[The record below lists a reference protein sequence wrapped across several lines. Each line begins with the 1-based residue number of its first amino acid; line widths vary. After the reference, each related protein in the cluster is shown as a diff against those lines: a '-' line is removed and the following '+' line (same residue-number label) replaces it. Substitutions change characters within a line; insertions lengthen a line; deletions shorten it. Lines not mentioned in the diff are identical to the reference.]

1 MLAVAAETPTMKID
15 LLALRPRTLG
25 SLFIM
30 AISVVAISPLL
41 RAESYAVKLD
51 RDVPAKM
58 RDGVT
63 LRADIYHPDMAGKFP
78 VLLQRTPY
86 SKINGWDN
94 GFFFKAAAQGYV
106 VVVQDVRGRYTS
118 EGDWYPFIHETEDG
132 YDSVEWAASLPYSDG
147 RVGMFGGSY
156 VGATQ
161 MLAAS
166 AHPPHLAGICPSVTA
181 SNYHDGWVYQG
192 GAFEQWFSESWA
204 SGLAHDTLDRA
215 VSKAT
220 NARAGEKAL
229 PLGAYPLFNFPTS
242 EGADISTQALAPY
255 FLDWLAH
262 PAYDDYW
269 KQLSLEER
277 YADFRIPVLHIG
289 AWHDIFLRGTLH
301 NYAGLKTSAGTDAAR
316 QGQHLVVAIGGHAGE
331 GRKIGDLDFGPEAAK
346 YSETET
352 TLRWYDFLFK
362 GVQNEFAGKR
372 VKIFVMGLN
381 QWREEE
387 DWPLARARSTKY
399 FLNSHGS
406 ANSVR
411 GDGSLTTIS
420 PGAEPADAFT
430 YDPGKPVPTIGGPLC
445 CDGDHL
451 APGPRDQ
458 RTVEERNDVLIYS
471 TPPLDH
477 DMEVTGPVQLQLFAS
492 SSAVDTDFTAKLV
505 DVYPDGSAFNLT
517 EGILRAKYRNSQSIA
532 AALAPGKIYPLTIDL
547 VATSNLFR
555 VGHRIRLEVS
565 SSNFPRFDR
574 NLNTGDTAATSA
586 KWISATNTIIHD
598 AAHPSALVLPVVP

>member
-1 MLAVAAETPTMKID
+1 MKID

-181 SNYHDGWVYQG
+181 SDYHDGWVYQG

-220 NARAGEKAL
+220 NAKEGEKAL
-229 PLGAYPLFNFPTS
+229 PLTAYPLFNLPPSGEVDTS
-242 EGADISTQALAPY
+242 TKALAPY

-269 KQLSLEER
+269 KRLSLEER
-277 YADFRIPVLHIG
+277 YTDFRIPVLHIG
-289 AWHDIFLRGTLH
+289 AWHDIFLGGTLRI
-301 NYAGLKTSAGTDAAR
+301 YAGLKTSAGTDVAR
-316 QGQHLVVAIGGHAGE
+316 QGQHLVIAIGGHSGD
-331 GRKIGDLDFGPEAAK
+331 GRKIGDLDFGPEAAR
-346 YSETET
+346 YREAET

-362 GVQNEFAGKR
+362 GVQNEFAAKR
-372 VKIFVMGLN
+372 VRLFVMGLN
-381 QWREEE
+381 QWREED
-387 DWPLARARSTKY
+387 DWPLARAKSTKY
-399 FLNSHGS
+399 FLNSHGA

-411 GDGSLTTIS
+411 GDGSLSTS
-420 PGAEPADAFT
+420 SGAGPADTFT
-430 YDPGKPVPTIGGPLC
+430 YDPAKPVPTMGGPLC
-445 CDGDHL
+445 CDPEHL
-451 APGPRDQ
+451 AAGPKDQ
-458 RTVEERNDVLIYS
+458 RPVEDRNDVLIYS
-471 TPPLDH
+471 TPALDH
-477 DMEVTGPVQLQLFAS
+477 DVEVTGPVQLQLFAS

-505 DVYPDGSAFNLT
+505 DVYPDGSAFNLA
-517 EGILRAKYRNSQSIA
+517 EGIIRAKYRNSQASA
-532 AALAPGKIYPLTIDL
+532 DTLTPGKVYPLTIDL
-547 VATSNLFR
+547 LATSNLFR
-555 VGHRIRLEVS
+555 AGHRIRLEVS

-574 NLNTGDTAATSA
+574 NLSTGETAATST
-586 KWISATNTIIHD
+586 KWITATNTILHD
-598 AAHPSALVLPVVP
+598 AAHPSALVLPVVPTISPSSPQ

>member
-1 MLAVAAETPTMKID
+1 MKIARFTSCPPTVVLFLIVAFSLLIHAET
-15 LLALRPRTLG
+15 
-25 SLFIM
+25 
-30 AISVVAISPLL
+30 
-41 RAESYAVKLD
+41 YAVKLD

-63 LRADIYHPDMAGKFP
+63 LRADIYRPDAAGKYP

-106 VVVQDVRGRYTS
+106 IVVQDVRGRFTS
-118 EGDWYPFIHETEDG
+118 EGQWYPFVHEAEDG

-147 RVGMFGGSY
+147 RVGMFGESY

-181 SNYHDGWVYQG
+181 SDYHDGWVYQG
-192 GAFEQWFSESWA
+192 GAFEQWFSESWT

-215 VSKAT
+215 VFKAT
-220 NARAGEKAL
+220 NTREGENAL
-229 PLGAYPLFNFPTS
+229 PLTAYPLFNLPKSAALDT
-242 EGADISTQALAPY
+242 STQTLAPY

-262 PAYDDYW
+262 PAHDDYW
-269 KQLSLEER
+269 KRISLEEH
-277 YADFRIPVLHIG
+277 YADFRVPVLHIG
-289 AWHDIFLRGTLH
+289 AWHDIFLRGTLR
-301 NYAGLKTSAGTDAAR
+301 NYAGIKTAGGTDASR
-316 QGQHLVVAIGGHAGE
+316 QGQHLVIAIGGHAGD

-381 QWREEE
+381 QWREEDE
-387 DWPLARARSTKY
+387 WPLARAKSTKY
-399 FLNSHGS
+399 FLNSHGA

-411 GDGSLTTIS
+411 GDGSLSATS
-420 PGAEPADAFT
+420 PSAESADTFT
-430 YDPGKPVPTIGGPLC
+430 YDPAKPVPTIGGPLC
-445 CDGDHL
+445 CDPEHL
-451 APGPRDQ
+451 APGPKDQ
-458 RTVEERNDVLIYS
+458 RTVEDRSDVLIYS

-477 DMEVTGPVQLQLFAS
+477 DVEVTGPVQLQLYAS

-505 DVYPDGSAFNLT
+505 DVYPDGSAFNLA
-517 EGILRAKYRNSQSIA
+517 EGIVRAKYRNSQASA
-532 AALAPGKIYPLTIDL
+532 EGLVPGKVYPLTIDL

-555 VGHRIRLEVS
+555 AGHRIRLEVS

-574 NLNTGDTAATSA
+574 NLNTGETAATST
-586 KWISATNTIIHD
+586 KWIPATNTIVHD
-598 AAHPSALVLPVVP
+598 VAHPSALILPIVPSTPTSHE